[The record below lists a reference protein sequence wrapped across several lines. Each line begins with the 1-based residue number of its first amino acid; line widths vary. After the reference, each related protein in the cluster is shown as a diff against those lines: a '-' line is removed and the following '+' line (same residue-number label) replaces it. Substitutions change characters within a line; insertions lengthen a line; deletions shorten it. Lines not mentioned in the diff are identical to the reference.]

1 MFRISIPKG
10 IKIYPLFLH
19 LSLYLF
25 CPKTN
30 NYLLLC
36 EVRQDLLNGVSASI
50 LTLFF
55 FFLNCTATFI
65 VSAWKNIPFLNFT
78 QQSKLKIS
86 LICTPHSSKNELR
99 NKMYQVVSIPRLKS
113 PMTAYIQKQNPFTL
127 PRSPSSS

>member
-55 FFLNCTATFI
+55 FFFKLHSDIYCFSLEKHPFFKFHTAKQ
-65 VSAWKNIPFLNFT
+65 VKNFT
-78 QQSKLKIS
+78 YL
-86 LICTPHSSKNELR
+86 HS
-99 NKMYQVVSIPRLKS
+99 P
-113 PMTAYIQKQNPFTL
+113 
-127 PRSPSSS
+127 